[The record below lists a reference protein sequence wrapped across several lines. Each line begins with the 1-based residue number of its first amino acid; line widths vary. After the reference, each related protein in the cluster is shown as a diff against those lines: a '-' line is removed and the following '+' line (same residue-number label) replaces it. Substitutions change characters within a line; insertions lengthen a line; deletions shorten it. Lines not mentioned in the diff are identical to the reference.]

1 MMDRLQ
7 IEILKTTPNKL
18 KEYLDVYEGVR
29 SEILYTTKFNE
40 NSDLG
45 TTYLGRIDMTC

>member
-1 MMDRLQ
+1 M
-7 IEILKTTPNKL
+7 
-18 KEYLDVYEGVR
+18 YEGDR

-45 TTYLGRIDMTC
+45 TTYLGRIDMTRSYKIKAYEKLPVSELGCTVGKY